1 MRTDYA
7 LSPEQ
12 RADAREAIAILGG
25 TGMSL
30 AIAARIASGGRR
42 ATQSVTVEQGAERF
56 MLHVVRS
63 SLRPRSKE
71 WYESHLTAI
80 RQAMADDRMDRVTR
94 AQINAYLASVPG
106 APGTRAGRARAI
118 RALWR
123 WGSRQ
128 EPPLCDAGAVEGL
141 ETTGPDNGGEAGILT
156 VDEVARILANAGPYR
171 SALAV
176 LLFAGVRPEEMHG
189 RSKAPML
196 WSAVNMAERMIR
208 VEQSIAKTGRA
219 RIIEGLPPTVWFWL
233 QPGQP
238 NEPISPG
245 RTRQA
250 LDRAQAV
257 LGRAWPHDGTRHSF
271 ASYCLALI
279 QDAGKVAMFLG
290 HEGAPSL
297 LYRHYRAVTT
307 KAEAERYFALRPS

>member
-1 MRTDYA
+1 
-7 LSPEQ
+7 
-12 RADAREAIAILGG
+12 
-25 TGMSL
+25 MSL

-80 RQAMADDRMDRVTR
+80 RQAMAEDRMDRVTR
-94 AQINAYLASVPG
+94 AQINAYLATVPG

-128 EPPLCDAGAVEGL
+128 EPPLCDAQAVEGL
-141 ETTGPDNGGEAGILT
+141 ATTGPDNGGEAGILT
-156 VDEVARILANAGPYR
+156 VGEVERILANAGPYR
-171 SALAV
+171 SALGL
-176 LLFAGVRPEEMHG
+176 LLFAGVRPEEIHG

-219 RIIEGLPPTVWFWL
+219 RIIENLPPTVWFWL

-257 LGRAWPHDGTRHSF
+257 LGRAWPHDATRHSF
-271 ASYCLALI
+271 ASYAYARD
-279 QDAGKVAMFLG
+279 QDEARLKAQMG
-290 HEGAPSL
+290 HSQDSATL
-297 LYRHYRAVTT
+297 WRHYRRRVSR
-307 KAEAERYFALRPS
+307 KEAERFWGIGAAKPGA